1 MRRGPQGPAR
11 VASLKSTFHSRCEGP
26 LMIPLQSVQGHSA
39 SSQVEAGTLGFLSFA
54 DMDLGVLMEFK

>member
-1 MRRGPQGPAR
+1 
-11 VASLKSTFHSRCEGP
+11 
-26 LMIPLQSVQGHSA
+26 MIPLQSVQGHSA